1 MRSPSTLVRTTLR
14 RPMRSLVTS
23 PARSSTATCFC
34 TAAKL
39 MG

>member
-1 MRSPSTLVRTTLR
+1 MLVRTTLR
-14 RPMRSLVTS
+14 RPVRSLVMS

-39 MG
+39 IG